1 MLASLIFYIAFK
13 VFRTCVA
20 NVVGLQLAVC
30 QVPDLDVLIP
40 TSRHDNWVQVVWRE
54 PKFNFLK
61 LLKIKEKIPHARN
74 PVLVPLFSWMAHST
88 LKYERHMFDLLS

>member
-1 MLASLIFYIAFK
+1 MVASLIFYVAFK
-13 VFRTCVA
+13 VFRACVA

-54 PKFNFLK
+54 PKFIFLNI
-61 LLKIKEKIPHARN
+61 LKKKKKKYLTQETQTRCPS
-74 PVLVPLFSWMAHST
+74 SWMVYSHWANVFHS
-88 LKYERHMFDLLS
+88 